1 MFLPVQVLGERE
13 GSLGVQA
20 SAHEH
25 IGRRSG
31 VIPTKSACVLI
42 DSGLDTSGI
51 LCKVLIKQE
60 MGIPG

>member
-13 GSLGVQA
+13 GSLGVQV

-31 VIPTKSACVLI
+31 VIPTTSACVLI
-42 DSGLDTSGI
+42 DSGMDTTGI